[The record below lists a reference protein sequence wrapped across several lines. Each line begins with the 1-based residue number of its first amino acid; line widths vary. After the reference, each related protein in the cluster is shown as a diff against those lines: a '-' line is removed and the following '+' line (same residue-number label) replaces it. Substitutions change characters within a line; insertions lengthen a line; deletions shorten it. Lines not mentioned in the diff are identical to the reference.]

1 MDLNELK
8 VVKKVVGI
16 KQATKALEKG
26 IATTIVVAMD
36 ADEKIIK
43 PLISLSEEKS
53 VAVEKVESMQ
63 ELGKLCGIQV
73 GAAAIAVINA

>member
-8 VVKKVVGI
+8 VAKKVVGI

-26 IATTIVVAMD
+26 IATTVVIAAD
-36 ADEKIIK
+36 ADERVIK
-43 PLISLSEEKS
+43 PLVDLSAEKS